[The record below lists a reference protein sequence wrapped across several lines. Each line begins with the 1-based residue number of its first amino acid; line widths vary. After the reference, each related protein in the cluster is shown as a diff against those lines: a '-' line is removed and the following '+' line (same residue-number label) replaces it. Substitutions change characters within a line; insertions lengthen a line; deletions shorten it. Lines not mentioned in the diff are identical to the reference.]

1 MIDAR
6 FFIALYKSNND
17 MDIIPISLFR
27 EYDQKPLIVYHTK
40 KEVIIELYCDEC
52 KEYNK
57 SSLTLKSLKRPG
69 GHRLYCYECGREL
82 AYLGSKADVEAM
94 VSRHQHEVELLMH
107 EMGFDDYFTDPF
119 IMYELINHIHD
130 MAENKKISC
139 QCGSRNVAANIGAD
153 KIELICK
160 NCGSVYIVN
169 AANQEDLEM
178 VRKMQSITIKSKFRR
193 KLTKY

>member
-6 FFIALYKSNND
+6 FFIALYKSNNN

-27 EYDQKPLIVYHTK
+27 EYDQKPLIVYHNK

-57 SSLTLKSLKRPG
+57 SSLT
-69 GHRLYCYECGREL
+69 RLYCYGCGREL